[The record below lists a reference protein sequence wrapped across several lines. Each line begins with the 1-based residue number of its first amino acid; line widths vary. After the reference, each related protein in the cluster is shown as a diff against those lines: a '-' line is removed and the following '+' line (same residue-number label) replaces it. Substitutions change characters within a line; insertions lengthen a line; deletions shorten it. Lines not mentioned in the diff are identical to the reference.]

1 VLVTPVSSSGVR
13 GDSLRASTSSPITL
27 PIKVHSWLR
36 EWLEIGQK
44 RFMCVEGDKERQVLF
59 TREKLKLRDK
69 GGSTKDKSEGYTAV
83 SLRLDPDNALA
94 FGLSFP
100 HYQHVSACGTYGGRA
115 RSHCAHI
122 ARVC

>member
-1 VLVTPVSSSGVR
+1 
-13 GDSLRASTSSPITL
+13 
-27 PIKVHSWLR
+27 
-36 EWLEIGQK
+36 
-44 RFMCVEGDKERQVLF
+44 MLF

-100 HYQHVSACGTYGGRA
+100 YALHALTMNVSASRPFTSFVWSRGKKGITNTYQLVAPMAGVRDLIALTLQAFAEPATLDKIPVTLASSDQPMRFPHARA
-115 RSHCAHI
+115 A
-122 ARVC
+122 